1 MKSKRKKLLIG
12 FIMGFFVL
20 LLLRLTYL
28 MIYEPFEQSQ
38 SMDGS
43 FSESSSSNYKSESFG
58 KIRNIATNTIQ
69 QVGSSAIQAGQVVNT
84 IVQKYEKIGYI
95 DATSTSFVR
104 DEKSLRKVIQKYNCL
119 NQYEQNTGL
128 TGSRVLKIAI
138 GVEPDRFNA
147 VVNETKKIGK
157 LTSFD
162 VSTYDK
168 TTEYR
173 ELQAQRV
180 SLETSRRALEALKE
194 KGGNINEYINL
205 ENRIMELDSELQTL
219 GVNIGDYDK
228 SGNFCTIKFTIS
240 ENKEIEK
247 IPFMTQT
254 MHAFEWAIM
263 YYLLFLVILILA
275 SLAAL
280 ILNKTYE
287 AVRTSVKRGEN
298 RTLEE

>member
-1 MKSKRKKLLIG
+1 MKSKTKKLLIG
-12 FIMGFFVL
+12 LIFGFFVL

-28 MIYEPFEQSQ
+28 LIYEPFEQSQ
-38 SMDGS
+38 SPDVS
-43 FSESSSSNYKSESFG
+43 FSEISSSNYKSQTFG

-69 QVGSSAIQAGQVVNT
+69 QVGDSASEAGRVVNT

-95 DATSTSFVR
+95 DATSTSFAR
-104 DEKSLRKVIQKYNCL
+104 DEKALRSVIQKYNCL
-119 NQYEQNTGL
+119 KQYEQNTGL

-147 VVNETKKIGK
+147 VVNEMKKIGK

-173 ELQAQRV
+173 ELQAQKA

-240 ENKEIEK
+240 ESKEK
-247 IPFMTQT
+247 VRIPFMTQT
-254 MHAFEWAIM
+254 MHALEWTIM
-263 YYLLFLVILILA
+263 YYLLFLFILILA
-275 SLAAL
+275 SLAAML
-280 ILNKTYE
+280 AFKTYE
-287 AVRTSVKRGEN
+287 AVKTSLKRGEN
-298 RTLEE
+298 TTLEE